1 MGYKDASCLIKTLT
15 QPMKNQLKTAYSEN
29 RFPYMEC
36 LMSAKLVNEMEKATL
51 NVGQCSR
58 STTRARQV
66 RNIKVSF
73 SQKKVVSKITQ
84 QD

>member
-1 MGYKDASCLIKTLT
+1 MKTKLE
-15 QPMKNQLKTAYSEN
+15 TAYSEYH
-29 RFPYMEC
+29 FPYMEC

-58 STTRARQV
+58 STTRARQAL
-66 RNIKVSF
+66 NIKVSF
-73 SQKKVVSKITQ
+73 SQKIVVSKNTDQ